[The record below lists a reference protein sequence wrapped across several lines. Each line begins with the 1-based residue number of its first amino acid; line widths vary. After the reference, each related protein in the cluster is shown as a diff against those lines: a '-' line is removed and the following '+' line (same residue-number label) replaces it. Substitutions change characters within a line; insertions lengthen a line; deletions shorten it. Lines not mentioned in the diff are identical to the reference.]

1 MSKSPYDVYVL
12 YLALK
17 NHFTN
22 LDYDFFTY
30 NGKVKASKESF
41 NKRKDRYFFEKLSR
55 KKQEKEITD
64 FFVSNF
70 VDITDPNKLWV
81 GELKQSG
88 EDRYFSWKKRIQ
100 SLSYIVSQ
108 DLKKLTEDSHLYEMI
123 ISKTSNHPKII
134 KYYLSGK
141 ICLETLIILDDLTD
155 FINKQDLIIGIDPV
169 LDSVLIKV
177 KKYKPFLDYDKTS
190 YVQLVKNQF
199 L

>member
-1 MSKSPYDVYVL
+1 MPYDVYVL
-12 YLALK
+12 YLSLR

-41 NKRKDRYFFEKLSR
+41 NKRKDRYFFERLSR
-55 KKQEKEITD
+55 KKQQKELID

-88 EDRYFSWKKRIQ
+88 EERYLNWKRRIQ

-108 DLKKLTEDSHLYEMI
+108 DLKKLTEESHLYEII
-123 ISKTSNHPKII
+123 ISKTSNHPKAI
-134 KYYLSGK
+134 KYYLSGR
-141 ICLETLIILDDLTD
+141 ICLETLVILDELTE
-155 FINKQDLIIGIDPV
+155 FINKQNLTIGIDPV
-169 LDSVLIKV
+169 LDSVLIKI
-177 KKYKPFLDYDKTS
+177 KKYKPFLDYDKES
-190 YVQLVKNQF
+190 YIQLVKTQF

>member
-1 MSKSPYDVYVL
+1 MPYDVYVL
-12 YLALK
+12 YLSLRS
-17 NHFTN
+17 HFTN

-41 NKRKDRYFFEKLSR
+41 NKRKDRYFFERLSR
-55 KKQEKEITD
+55 KKQEKEVID

-70 VDITDPNKLWV
+70 VDIADPNKLWV

-88 EDRYFSWKKRIQ
+88 EERYLSWKKRIQ
-100 SLSYIVSQ
+100 SLSYVVSQ
-108 DLKKLTEDSHLYEMI
+108 DLRKLTENNHLYEMI
-123 ISKTSNHPKII
+123 ISKTSNHPKAI

-141 ICLETLIILDDLTD
+141 ICLETLIVLDDLTG
-155 FINKQDLIIGIDPV
+155 FINKQDLKIGIDPV

-177 KKYKPFLDYDKTS
+177 KKYKPFLTYDKAS
-190 YVQLVKNQF
+190 YVELVKTEF